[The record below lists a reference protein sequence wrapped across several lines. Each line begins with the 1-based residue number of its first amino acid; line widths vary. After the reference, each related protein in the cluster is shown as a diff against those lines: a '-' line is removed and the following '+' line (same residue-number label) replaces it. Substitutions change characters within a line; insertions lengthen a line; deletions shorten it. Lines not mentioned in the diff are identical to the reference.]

1 MRSSVLVAL
10 ALFPSLSALAAGL
23 PRLLPLV
30 LAVLSCDASTPEPA
44 ASPIAAAPSEPATPA
59 TTAAATTAA
68 PATPTTPAPD
78 SIATARVEELTRSLW
93 RIDEVVLTELAL
105 DAAGGRLRCR
115 VDGAGGC
122 VIEEMAA
129 DSVARSLGLH
139 HADRLQR
146 IAGLEVTDATSLRA
160 ALHEG
165 RRLGVVEVSILR
177 DGQTLR
183 QRYRLRTT
191 LPLRPADEKREKG
204 LDVLGEAIVPGEG
217 GAVVIDV
224 AALPSLAAALPSR
237 APSLTSGRVA
247 RGLPRILGLGEVRWT
262 RVTRDGQTST
272 VSNVASGTLVDEAVE
287 ALVGGREVTFGF
299 DDDDGNAVREI
310 RVTAREDVVDP
321 TIIALAA
328 SLLDTPASAS
338 SLDPAAPAPPALDPA
353 ASAPSALT
361 PLEGITAISDTEFT
375 ITRAAIAALTA
386 DPMVLARA
394 ARVVPSPDGGMKFYG
409 IRRSSA
415 GFSFAQLGL
424 RNGDRLVAVNGL
436 PFDGPEAALE
446 AYGKLRKSAEFRL
459 TVDRRGAELELVI
472 RVVE

>member
-1 MRSSVLVAL
+1 M
-10 ALFPSLSALAAGL
+10 L
-23 PRLLPLV
+23 PRLLPVV
-30 LAVLSCDASTPEPA
+30 LAIFSCDASTPEPA
-44 ASPIAAAPSEPATPA
+44 ASPVAAAASESTTPA

-68 PATPTTPAPD
+68 PAAPPTPAPAAD
-78 SIATARVEELTRSLW
+78 SIAAAHVEELTRSLW

-105 DAAGGRLRCR
+105 DAASGRLRCR

-122 VIEEMAA
+122 VMEEMAA

-146 IAGLEVTDATSLRA
+146 VAGIEVTDTNSLRA
-160 ALHEG
+160 ALQEG
-165 RRLGVVEVSILR
+165 RRLGLVEVSILR
-177 DGQTLR
+177 GGQALR

-191 LPLRPADEKREKG
+191 LPMRASDEKREKG

-237 APSLTSGRVA
+237 RAARV
-247 RGLPRILGLGEVRWT
+247 LPRILGVGELRWA
-262 RVTRDGQTST
+262 RVTRDGETST
-272 VSNVASGTLVDEAVE
+272 LSSIASSTPVDGVIE

-310 RVTAREDVVDP
+310 RATAREDVVDP

-338 SLDPAAPAPPALDPA
+338 SLDPAVPTPSALDPA
-353 ASAPSALT
+353 ASAPSALA
-361 PLEGITAISDTEFT
+361 PLDGITAVSETEFT
-375 ITRAAIAALTA
+375 ITRGAIAALTA
-386 DPMVLARA
+386 DPMMFAQA
-394 ARVVPSPDGGMKFYG
+394 ARVVPSPDGGMKFFG
-409 IRRSSA
+409 IRRYSA

-424 RNGDRLVAVNGL
+424 RNGDRVVAINGL
-436 PFDGPEAALE
+436 PLDGPEAALE
-446 AYGKLRKSAEFRL
+446 AYDKLRKSDEFRV
-459 TVDRRGAELELVI
+459 TVVRRETELELVI
-472 RVVE
+472 RIVE